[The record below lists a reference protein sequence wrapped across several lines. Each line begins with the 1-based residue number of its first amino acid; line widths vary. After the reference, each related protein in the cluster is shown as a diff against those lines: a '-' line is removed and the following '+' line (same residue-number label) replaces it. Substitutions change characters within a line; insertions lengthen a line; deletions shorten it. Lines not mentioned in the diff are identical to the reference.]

1 MVIRPLEFLQKFEW
15 FAPKGEIYA
24 QDKASEKRKQ
34 FVSSGFEGYLP
45 YPDIGEN
52 IAVKHP
58 EVLLQEVLLRFY
70 PLHFTHGLGY
80 STFLITG
87 KNTGDMAVGNMVFT
101 NRQDK
106 KSPICIYMVVNII

>member
-34 FVSSGFEGYLP
+34 FVSSGFEGSLP
-45 YPDIGEN
+45 YPDVGEN

-58 EVLLQEVLLRFY
+58 EVLLQKGLLCLY
-70 PLHFTHGLGY
+70 PLHFAHRLGY
-80 STFLITG
+80 AAFLITG
-87 KNTGDMAVGNMVFT
+87 KNTGDMAVGNTVFT

-106 KSPICIYMVVNII
+106 KSPIGIYVVVNII